1 MQPLLT
7 FAAESAAEP
16 SGLAT
21 LGIKPLTILL
31 QFATFVLL
39 FVIIK
44 RFALNSIVSVLE
56 KRRKTID
63 DGIRLGRTMEAEK
76 AKLDESVES
85 TLRQA
90 RIDAD
95 KILAEAHQEAGEI
108 IRQAENDAQAKV
120 DSMYEDAQGKIETDL
135 KKAHDQLKSEVLA
148 LVADATEAVLDEK
161 IDQAKDAAL
170 IRRAL
175 DGVR

>member
-1 MQPLLT
+1 MQPTLL
-7 FAAESAAEP
+7 FASEAAAEKSGIAA
-16 SGLAT
+16 

-31 QFATFVLL
+31 QLATFLLL

-44 RFALNSIVSVLE
+44 RFALNSIVAMLE

-63 DGIRLGRTMEAEK
+63 DGIRLGRAMEAEK
-76 AKLDESVES
+76 AKLDETVEE

-90 RIDAD
+90 RIESD
-95 KILAEAHQEAGEI
+95 KILAEAHQDAGEI
-108 IRQAENDAQAKV
+108 IRQAETEAQAKV
-120 DSMYEDAQGKIETDL
+120 DAMFRDAHGKIETDL
-135 KKAHDQLKSEVLA
+135 KKAHDQLKSEVLS
-148 LVADATEAVLDEK
+148 LVADATEVVLGEK
-161 IDQAKDAAL
+161 LDRAKDESM